1 MIKIKDIDKF
11 LERIDV
17 KYDVIGNKI
26 LEYIKS
32 KYKNKKK
39 NNFLKGFLVSFFEIF
54 KFSLV

>member
-1 MIKIKDIDKF
+1 MIKIKDIDNF

-39 NNFLKGFLVSFFEIF
+39 TIF
-54 KFSLV
+54 

>member
-1 MIKIKDIDKF
+1 MIKIKDIDNF

-39 NNFLKGFLVSFFEIF
+39 NFKRFSCLFL
-54 KFSLV
+54 

>member
-1 MIKIKDIDKF
+1 MIKIKDIDNF
-11 LERIDV
+11 LKRIDT

-39 NNFLKGFLVSFFEIF
+39 
-54 KFSLV
+54 KF